1 MTRRTA
7 ARDLLLLLVAA
18 ALIAAMA
25 SLGRGPRAAACR
37 RDGCLVIEI
46 KQSLAWRDAQRVG
59 AIPISHDY
67 SLPHDPGVWTVGCKR
82 CDAGYARNALV
93 WRDAQRV
100 DSV

>member
-18 ALIAAMA
+18 AIIAAMA

-37 RDGCLVIEI
+37 RDGCLVLEV
-46 KQSLAWRDAQRVG
+46 KEALAWRNAQR
-59 AIPISHDY
+59 
-67 SLPHDPGVWTVGCKR
+67 
-82 CDAGYARNALV
+82 DAAP
-93 WRDAQRV
+93 V

>member
-25 SLGRGPRAAACR
+25 SLGRGGPRAATCR
-37 RDGCLVIEI
+37 QHGCLVNEI
-46 KQSLAWRDAQRVG
+46 KQALA
-59 AIPISHDY
+59 
-67 SLPHDPGVWTVGCKR
+67 
-82 CDAGYARNALV
+82 

>member
-25 SLGRGPRAAACR
+25 SLGRGQRAATCR

-46 KQSLAWRDAQRVG
+46 KQAVAWRDAQR
-59 AIPISHDY
+59 
-67 SLPHDPGVWTVGCKR
+67 
-82 CDAGYARNALV
+82 DAAP
-93 WRDAQRV
+93 V